1 MARHIAG
8 GEDRRMAG
16 APLAVDHDA
25 GLDRQPGAARQFEIQ
40 LDADP
45 HHHQIEGLR
54 IADFAADPGGAVA
67 IFQRDRRSRTAP

>member
-1 MARHIAG
+1 MR
-8 GEDRRMAG
+8 
-16 APLAVDHDA
+16 PAVDHDA

-54 IADFAADPGGAVA
+54 IADFAADPCGAVA
-67 IFQRDRRSRTAP
+67 IFQRDLAAAAQHRDALLAMQFEQRL